1 MRRHIL
7 GYMALLPLLAGCATS
22 SDPRQGGLFGG
33 LSGLSSGTYD
43 QRVKEREAQL
53 HASQQSQAEL
63 SSENAR
69 LEQEKAARQALVAQE
84 RQKLT
89 KLDQEV
95 QGLDRKVKQL
105 SSRAG
110 GADKQVK
117 EAQQRLAEL
126 KKQLTSQGRAI
137 DALEGGGDGSQ
148 PDDLRRRQLEEQR
161 QALQREYDALME
173 FTLKLAP

>member
-1 MRRHIL
+1 MRRRIL
-7 GYMALLPLLAGCATS
+7 SGVALLSLLAGCATS

-33 LSGLSSGTYD
+33 IAGLSSGAYD
-43 QRVKEREAQL
+43 QRVQEREAKL

-63 SSENAR
+63 SAEGAR
-69 LEQEKAARQALVAQE
+69 LEQEKTARQALVAQE
-84 RQKLT
+84 RQRLA
-89 KLDQEV
+89 KLDQDV
-95 QGLDRKVKQL
+95 QGLERKVKQL

-117 EAQQRLAEL
+117 EAQQRLADL
-126 KKQLTSQGRAI
+126 KQQIATQGQAI
-137 DALEGGGDGSQ
+137 DALEGGGDGNQ